1 MLDVETDV
9 VVESPAMRIR
19 LQGNGS
25 TIVARFNG
33 PFDPIGAIR
42 QGSEF
47 LALVR
52 QAVPWLTRAGLT
64 FELVV
69 GETRVARAG
78 AGVEADGVAR
88 LLNVANLHLG
98 G

>member
-9 VVESPAMRIR
+9 IIESPAMRIR
-19 LQGNGS
+19 IEDNGS

-42 QGSEF
+42 QGSGF

-52 QAVPWLTRAGLT
+52 QVVPWLTRAGLT

-69 GETRVARAG
+69 GGLRVARAG
-78 AGVEADGVAR
+78 AEADGVAR
-88 LLNVANLHLG
+88 LLNVANVHLG